1 MVLYILRTVCMAKSA
16 FHLLFSIQLYVG
28 KTDIMDK
35 RSEVTWKF
43 DFSDCGLV
51 VRQFRVKGRS
61 SEDDEIDWR
70 VIGDERVG
78 CRPML
83 AGGFKPR

>member
-1 MVLYILRTVCMAKSA
+1 MFVGRDNEAKKAKVS
-16 FHLLFSIQLYVG
+16 
-28 KTDIMDK
+28 
-35 RSEVTWKF
+35 WKF

-51 VRQFRVKGRS
+51 VRQFRVKGRCS
-61 SEDDEIDWR
+61 DDEDIEWR

-83 AGGFKPR
+83 AGEKTEFTSEVDITLINAPL

>member
-1 MVLYILRTVCMAKSA
+1 M
-16 FHLLFSIQLYVG
+16 G
-28 KTDIMDK
+28 KTNLSDK

-51 VRQFRVKGRS
+51 VRQFRVKGRCS
-61 SEDDEIDWR
+61 DDDEIDWR

-83 AGGFKPR
+83 AGQYTHTHTHTHTCTYTWPTLC

>member
-1 MVLYILRTVCMAKSA
+1 MFVGRDNEAKKAQVS
-16 FHLLFSIQLYVG
+16 
-28 KTDIMDK
+28 
-35 RSEVTWKF
+35 WKF

-51 VRQFRVKGRS
+51 VRQFRVKGRCS
-61 SEDDEIDWR
+61 DDEDIEWR

-83 AGGFKPR
+83 AGEKTELNVLQKKTKLL